1 MRLRFTEPMN
11 EEGVTRLM
19 EYIIITGV
27 LLLLMVVM
35 MITVNATL
43 MEGPANKLRYHAFVD
58 IGNGIST
65 RIVDLYVIA
74 PGGPDRPGDTTW
86 LGGAVGGNITTK
98 FDIPDDVAGRGY
110 FVSADL
116 EGADQVILVQSG
128 NARSKIA
135 IAGIGATMGVIGNTT
150 GTGWNMIQYDSEG
163 F

>member
-1 MRLRFTEPMN
+1 MN

-27 LLLLMVVM
+27 LLLLMIVM
-35 MITVNATL
+35 MFSVNASI

-74 PGGPDRPGDTTW
+74 PGNGT
-86 LGGAVGGNITTK
+86 IETK
-98 FDIPDDVAGRGY
+98 FDIPDDVAGKGY
-110 FVSADL
+110 FVDVWM
-116 EGADQVILVQSG
+116 EGENRAGQAIQVQGGSIK
-128 NARSKIA
+128 SKVA
-135 IAGIGATMGVIGNTT
+135 IAGIGATKGVVGNTT
-150 GTGWNMIQYDSEG
+150 GAGWNMIQYDSKG

>member
-1 MRLRFTEPMN
+1 MRPCITEPMN

-27 LLLLMVVM
+27 LLLLMIVM
-35 MITVNATL
+35 MFSVNASI

-74 PGGPDRPGDTTW
+74 PGNGT
-86 LGGAVGGNITTK
+86 IETK

-110 FVSADL
+110 FVDVDV
-116 EGADQVILVQSG
+116 EKKGASQTIQVQSG
-128 NARSKIA
+128 SIKSTIA
-135 IAGIGATMGVIGNTT
+135 IAGIGATRGVVGNTT
-150 GTGWNMIQYDSEG
+150 GAGWNMIQYDSKG
-163 F
+163 FSGG